1 MFAGK
6 HRDDSGT
13 LNQAADRA
21 FAVLLELIEQG
32 QAQGAVEPGQPERVG
47 LALFAMI
54 QGIASLLTAGIVGP
68 EQLDEL
74 ITDATARFL
83 RGSRLSIR

>member
-6 HRDDSGT
+6 HGDDSGT

-32 QAQGAVEPGQPERVG
+32 QAQGALEDGPPERVT
-47 LALFAMI
+47 LSLFATV
-54 QGIASLLTAGIVGP
+54 QGIAALLTAGIVAP

-74 ITDATARFL
+74 LTDAIARFL
-83 RGSRLSIR
+83 RGSRAAA